1 MNYPSPGERS
11 LIILD
16 SFISSATSDS
26 TSPCG
31 LRPRDGKDMKL
42 SRIVFAESCRQH
54 LSDVTE
60 HGLATNDQ
68 HATEDAAKEGK
79 VFAAV
84 VV

>member
-1 MNYPSPGERS
+1 
-11 LIILD
+11 
-16 SFISSATSDS
+16 
-26 TSPCG
+26 
-31 LRPRDGKDMKL
+31 MKL

-60 HGLATNDQ
+60 HGLATDDQ
-68 HATEDAAKEGK
+68 HATEDATKEWK